1 MAQFMIVY
9 KGDATDMSEMTQEE
23 MQSVMAKWADWMQG
37 VGSALVD
44 VGTPFGSSSSIVD
57 DGSAGTAV
65 ALTGYSIVEAD
76 NMDGAR
82 ALTGNHPFLSEGKGD
97 YAIDL
102 YEMMP
107 VPTMDG

>member
-1 MAQFMIVY
+1 MAQFMMVY

-23 MQSVMAKWADWMQG
+23 MQAVMAKWAEWMQG
-37 VGSALVD
+37 VGSALAD
-44 VGTPFGSSSSIVD
+44 VGTPFGPSSSIVD

-65 ALTGYSIVEAD
+65 SLTGYSILEAD

-82 ALTGNHPFLSEGKGD
+82 ALADNHPFLIEGKGN

-107 VPTMDG
+107 VPSMDG